1 MPRRPKTT
9 QTDDFAEVV
18 NQIANSHAE
27 VDLASSHPEQNQS
40 STAELLDPHYIY
52 TCKIKRFLIGDIN
65 TDGEYA
71 QLTTDAING
80 KIMIMTERFV
90 DTKEGDTYVVLKYLT
105 MTPKL
110 IPAPRDPT
118 QF

>member
-9 QTDDFAEVV
+9 QADDFAEVV
-18 NQIANSHAE
+18 NQIANSRSE
-27 VDLASSHPEQNQS
+27 VDLAPPHPEQNQT
-40 STAELLDPHYIY
+40 TAAEILDPHYTY

-65 TDGEYA
+65 TDDEYA

-110 IPAPRDPT
+110 IPALRDPT